1 MFAVLLLCCLP
12 LAAASGE
19 GPLNLITGQT
29 SAQLGDRMQ
38 FRLEGGEP
46 LAEKIRLFQA
56 GEFHPSLSKAAKDGV
71 PYQPVWGA
79 ARLTNDTPD
88 DGREGDPW
96 HVASEIFGLV
106 ALDLYVVRESGL
118 TETIL
123 GYDAR
128 TPFDQSEFNGAR
140 LRSSA
145 FLLAPEETALL
156 MAKMVFGPVA
166 SADLK
171 LEAPVEL
178 EAQSFLSG
186 IALTAFYAFSFA
198 CLLFFFGF
206 SLSMR
211 SSVGI
216 GYAVLLLL
224 GLALV
229 GYLDGLSFRFL
240 YPDAP
245 AAHVP
250 IGIAILFALAAAGFW
265 VAGHSVA
272 ETSNRLR
279 LATAFKRAGLAL
291 ALAIPVIPVISVEI
305 MAPASYIAAVLM
317 FGAHVIAV
325 LNWRRVEGRFT
336 VVIRALSWVCVASAA
351 MLLALL
357 FTGGLGGAADPGV
370 LIKALYAVIGG
381 WIIFGITIA
390 LVDLRRQHADATE
403 NELAAA
409 QREAKATRE
418 LLETEQNYNRAR
430 DLAALRQRQ
439 LATASHDLKQPIM
452 SLRLTMDAIA
462 KEQDPEVRDRLNE
475 AFDYMESLSAG
486 YLEETAPGE
495 DADEGVAPRQTE
507 DQEPYPLNLIFDTV
521 TQMFREEA
529 ISKGVELRMVGC
541 SAQTTAPVMAVMR
554 IVSNLVSNAVKYTT
568 EGRVLLGARRRPE
581 GLDILVCDTG
591 VGMSEDEIAE
601 FTDAYRKGDQ
611 SEGTGLGLSICFE
624 LAAAEGLPLTVRSTP
639 NQGSVFTLSL
649 SYAE

>member
-1 MFAVLLLCCLP
+1 MV
-12 LAAASGE
+12 
-19 GPLNLITGQT
+19 LNLVAGQA
-29 SAQLGDRMQ
+29 SAALDDRFQ

-56 GEFHPSLSKAAKDGV
+56 GEFQSSLSEAARDSV

-79 ARLTNDTPD
+79 VRLTNDTPD
-88 DGREGDPW
+88 DGRAGDPW

-106 ALDLYVVRESGL
+106 ALDVLVVRESGL

-123 GYDAR
+123 SYDGR
-128 TPFDQSEFNGAR
+128 GPFDPSEYNGAR
-140 LRSSA
+140 LRSAA
-145 FLLAPEETALL
+145 FLLAPEESVLL

-166 SADLK
+166 SADLV
-171 LEAPVEL
+171 LETPVEL

-186 IALTAFYAFSFA
+186 IALTAFYAFSLS
-198 CLLFFFGF
+198 CLVFFFGF

-211 SSVGI
+211 SSVGV
-216 GYAVLLLL
+216 GYSALLLI

-229 GYLDGLSFRFL
+229 GYFDGLSFRFL
-240 YPDAP
+240 YPSTP

-250 IGIAILFALAAAGFW
+250 VGIAMLLSLAAAGFW

-272 ETSNRLR
+272 ETSDRRR
-279 LATAFKRAGLAL
+279 LAAAFKRTGVLTAV
-291 ALAIPVIPVISVEI
+291 AIPLIPLVSIEI
-305 MAPASYIAAVLM
+305 LAPVSYIAAVAM
-317 FGAHVIAV
+317 FGAHVVAI
-325 LNWRRVEGRFT
+325 LNWRSVKGRFT
-336 VVIRALSWVCVASAA
+336 VVIRILSWICAA
-351 MLLALL
+351 AAAVFVALL

-390 LVDLRRQHADATE
+390 LVDLRRQHAEATE

-409 QREAKATRE
+409 QREAEATRD

-452 SLRLTMDAIA
+452 SLRLTMDAMT
-462 KEQDPEVRDRLNE
+462 KDQDPEVRNRLNE

-486 YLEETAPGE
+486 YLEETVP
-495 DADEGVAPRQTE
+495 DADIDERVAPAPQTE

-521 TQMFREEA
+521 AQMFREEA

-568 EGRVLLGARRRPE
+568 EGRVLLGARRRPG

-591 VGMSEDEIAE
+591 AGMSEDEIAE
-601 FTDAYRKGDQ
+601 FTGAYRKGAQ

-624 LAAAEGLPLTVRSTP
+624 LATTEGLPLTVSSTP
-639 NQGSVFTLSL
+639 GEGSVFTLRAPHA
-649 SYAE
+649 AE